1 MSQTQSWWM
10 LDSARAIILL
20 WSEFLGIARG
30 WMIRS
35 SLYFIS
41 AFEKDVV
48 LLVSSRDDLQLVL
61 GWFTTEYEVPGIRI
75 RTSKP
80 AGKGCKCSFWV
91 GDSSG
96 GGVTVSQHI
105 EYEANTVFVNAV
117 STLLSFMSEFNA
129 KLPRCLNFIVLLFH
143 SSVWEHFLGVS
154 LNWHTI
160 FEL

>member
-96 GGVTVSQHI
+96 GGVTVSQHS
-105 EYEANTVFVNAV
+105 EYEANTVFLSMQSRHCWALCLNSMPNCQDVWILLYCYF
-117 STLLSFMSEFNA
+117 TLLSGNTFWVY
-129 KLPRCLNFIVLLFH
+129 P
-143 SSVWEHFLGVS
+143 
-154 LNWHTI
+154 
-160 FEL
+160 

>member
-20 WSEFLGIARG
+20 WSEFLGKARA

-41 AFEKDVV
+41 AFEEDVV
-48 LLVSSRDDLQLVL
+48 LLVSSRDDLQL

-75 RTSKP
+75 STSKP
-80 AGKGCKCSFWV
+80 AGKECKCSFWV
-91 GDSSG
+91 GDPSG
-96 GGVTVSQHI
+96 DPRGGVTVSQHS
-105 EYEANTVFVNAV
+105 EYEANSVFVDAV

-143 SSVWEHFLGVS
+143 SGNTFWVYP
-154 LNWHTI
+154 
-160 FEL
+160 